1 MRAAGRTQ
9 VAVLVGGVVAVA
21 FDAFGEE
28 DVAHAVTGELPQ
40 RGQRCRTA
48 AEDEGVAVVRALRG
62 GRGERA
68 VTQQVAK
75 RQADAVH
82 A

>member
-1 MRAAGRTQ
+1 M
-9 VAVLVGGVVAVA
+9 VGGVVAVA

-28 DVAHAVTGELPQ
+28 DVTRTVAGELPQ
-40 RGQRCRTA
+40 CGQRCCTA
-48 AEDEGVAVVRALRG
+48 AEDECVAVVCALRG
-62 GRGERA
+62 RMGERA